1 MEQDMIEY
9 TLLFIFIFVLGFIAG
24 DMFGYLRGLDDGI
37 MK

>member
-24 DMFGYLRGLDDGI
+24 DMFGYIRGLDDGG

>member
-24 DMFGYLRGLDDGI
+24 DMFGYLRGLEDGR